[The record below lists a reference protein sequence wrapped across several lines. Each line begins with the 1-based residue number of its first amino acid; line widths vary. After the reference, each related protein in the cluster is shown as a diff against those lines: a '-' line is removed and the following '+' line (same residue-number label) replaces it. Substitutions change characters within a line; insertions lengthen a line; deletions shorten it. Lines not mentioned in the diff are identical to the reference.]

1 MDFHIL
7 TFINFIFNLGNE
19 QEVFKLIKKNIGDT
33 RLHSFGVGNDCSKDQ
48 VIEMA
53 KSGRGTYSFV
63 DQQSDDLKGK
73 VITALK
79 RAVELALKNC
89 RFITCADVELMTP

>member
-1 MDFHIL
+1 
-7 TFINFIFNLGNE
+7 
-19 QEVFKLIKKNIGDT
+19 
-33 RLHSFGVGNDCSKDQ
+33 
-48 VIEMA
+48 MA

-89 RFITCADVELMTP
+89 RFITCADVEFMTP